1 MKDKIEKALENVR
14 PALQADG
21 GDIQLVSVEPD
32 GTVKVRLLGVC
43 GGCPMSQMTM
53 TQGVERAIKNAVP
66 EVKKVIA
73 V

>member
-1 MKDKIEKALENVR
+1 MKEQIEKALNSIR

-21 GDIQLVSVEPD
+21 GDIQIVSVEGD
-32 GTVKVRLLGVC
+32 IVKVHLSGAC
-43 GGCPMSQMTM
+43 GGCPMSAMTM

-66 EVKKVIA
+66 QIKKVIA